1 MVSAPIDLA
10 LIASG
15 SYAAFAGVKLIGKT
29 FGKMAAK
36 KLSGFLAKIVAG
48 AVSMFINVSV
58 GTLGNMI
65 FGAFWAITSLGNMIG
80 YVLDMIFDGKNNGII
95 YSW

>member
-10 LIASG
+10 SIASG

-65 FGAFWAITSLGNMIG
+65 FLRLLGDYFFG
-80 YVLDMIFDGKNNGII
+80 EYDWLCA
-95 YSW
+95 